1 MRERLARL
9 LKQDTTTDLGWTVTY
24 TDEDNVQHPF
34 NVFTNDQFRQI
45 VKQMFGVRVYDDW
58 DDESTLQQWVTD
70 FLASFTA
77 WKGIRHDTYA
87 NRMWAL
93 SKKFEPLENYRA
105 HEHREGSMTHGES
118 IELSFDD
125 RKDTTK
131 DDSYTER
138 SFDNY
143 KETEKDD
150 SSTERTF
157 TNFKETTKD
166 DSFVEHTNTN
176 YKETVKDDSFTER
189 SYTNYTE
196 TTTTGEQTL
205 THKVSAD
212 DVNAFSNASQDVN
225 GQREDTKEFEGT
237 YKDQNGFTTNGR
249 TLEVTGSQ
257 KDQNGFATNGRVVE
271 NTGSYKDTKGFTNGD
286 VKEITGKIKDQ
297 HGYGTNGLVQEKL
310 GTETT
315 AHSGTD
321 EDEYDLLRYGNIGVT
336 TSQQML
342 ASDLDLLKY
351 DISMCAIKEFIGAYT
366 MICGEVDYGY

>member
-1 MRERLARL
+1 MRERLAKL

-24 TDEDNVQHPF
+24 TDEDSVQHPF
-34 NVFTNDQFRQI
+34 NVFTDSQFRQI

-196 TTTTGEQTL
+196 TNTTGEQTL

-212 DVNAFSNASQDVN
+212 DASAFSNASQDVN

-237 YKDQNGFTTNGR
+237 YKDQNGFTTNGK
-249 TLEVTGSQ
+249 TLEITGTQ
-257 KDQNGFATNGRVVE
+257 KDQNGFTTNGRVVE

-297 HGYGTNGLVQEKL
+297 HGFGTNGLVQEKL

-366 MICGEVDYGY
+366 MICGEVDYGD

>member
-1 MRERLARL
+1 MRERLAKL

-24 TDEDNVQHPF
+24 TDEDSVQHPF
-34 NVFTNDQFRQI
+34 NVFTDAQFRQI

-87 NRMWAL
+87 ARMWAL

-105 HEHREGSMTHGES
+105 HEHREGSMTHGEN

-138 SFDNY
+138 SFTGY

-157 TNFKETTKD
+157 TDFKETTKD
-166 DSFVEHTNTN
+166 DSFVEHTNTD

-196 TTTTGEQTL
+196 TNTTGEQTL

-212 DVNAFSNASQDVN
+212 DVNAFSNSSQDVN
-225 GQREDTKEFEGT
+225 GTREDTKEFEGT
-237 YKDQNGFTTNGR
+237 YKDQNGFTANGR

-257 KDQNGFATNGRVVE
+257 KDQNGFTTNGRVVE

-286 VKEITGKIKDQ
+286 VKTIEGTIKDQ
-297 HGYGTNGLVQEKL
+297 HGFGTNGLVQEKL